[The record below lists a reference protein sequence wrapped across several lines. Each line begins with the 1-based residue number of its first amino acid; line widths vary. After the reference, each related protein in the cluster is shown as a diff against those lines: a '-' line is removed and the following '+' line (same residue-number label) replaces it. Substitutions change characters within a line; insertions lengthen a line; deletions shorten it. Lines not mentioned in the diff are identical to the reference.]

1 MSARTAHRGRVPWP
15 LLYLAVVAA
24 VGLVAAGCGSSGGSS
39 SSSAPGVTATSI
51 TLGSHQPLT
60 GVAAASGYSEI
71 APAVKAMF
79 QYINAKGGVNGRS
92 INYNYEDDAYNPSQ
106 TATVVR
112 QLVLQNNVFGIL
124 NGLGTPTHQQVQA
137 FLNTEKVP
145 DLFVASGCVCWND
158 TAKYPY
164 TTGYQTNYEIEGRI
178 LGSYINQNFKGEK
191 VGYLLQNDDVGQGG
205 EAGLN
210 KEIPAADVVS
220 KQSYDVTSLA
230 GPLTNQM
237 SALQA
242 AGAKVVVLFS
252 IPVATA
258 LAMLAAAQIGYHPQY
273 VASSINADKGS
284 LAKLLSSFSKG
295 AAGESLLNGFLTA
308 AYLPAN
314 TDMSNPW
321 IQLFKKIHD
330 QYDTANP
337 FDANAE
343 YGMAVGYTF
352 YQLLQKT
359 GKNVTR
365 SSIMSALNSAN
376 LSGPGLLPLTF
387 SSTNHRGYEG
397 EQMARFDSS
406 GVTLFGPV
414 YKTLETGPITTYTG
428 GQPNPPAGF

>member
-1 MSARTAHRGRVPWP
+1 
-15 LLYLAVVAA
+15 
-24 VGLVAAGCGSSGGSS
+24 
-39 SSSAPGVTATSI
+39 
-51 TLGSHQPLT
+51 
-60 GVAAASGYSEI
+60 
-71 APAVKAMF
+71 
-79 QYINAKGGVNGRS
+79 
-92 INYNYEDDAYNPSQ
+92 
-106 TATVVR
+106 
-112 QLVLQNNVFGIL
+112 
-124 NGLGTPTHQQVQA
+124 
-137 FLNTEKVP
+137 
-145 DLFVASGCVCWND
+145 
-158 TAKYPY
+158 
-164 TTGYQTNYEIEGRI
+164 
-178 LGSYINQNFKGEK
+178 
-191 VGYLLQNDDVGQGG
+191 
-205 EAGLN
+205 
-210 KEIPAADVVS
+210 
-220 KQSYDVTSLA
+220 
-230 GPLTNQM
+230 M

-308 AYLPAN
+308 SYLPAN

-337 FDANAE
+337 FDNNAV
-343 YGMAVGYTF
+343 YGMSVGYTF
-352 YQLLQKT
+352 YQLLQKS

-365 SSIMSALNSAN
+365 SSIISALNSAN

-387 SSTNHRGYEG
+387 SSTNHRGFEG
-397 EQMARFDSS
+397 EQMSRFDNSS
-406 GVTLFGPV
+406 PTAVTGFGPV